1 MIYVRLI
8 IFRHGE
14 AEEKKPG
21 QRDEERKL
29 TVKGRRDVEVI
40 ARVLPWKPSRVYT
53 SPLLRAVETAK
64 IIADIYGIEVVVTE
78 YLKPEQTCIENL
90 SKLDIIDNSVLVG
103 HAPSIE
109 KIVSDLIGGGNI
121 KLKAGSAIGIELDNL
136 CRGCGTLIF
145 LLIPEALHR
154 LASQDI

>member
-1 MIYVRLI
+1 VIYVGLI

-53 SPLLRAVETAK
+53 SPLLRAAETAK
-64 IIADIYGIEVVVTE
+64 IIAHIYGIEVVVTE
-78 YLKPEQTCIENL
+78 YLKPEQTSIEN
-90 SKLDIIDNSVLVG
+90 
-103 HAPSIE
+103 
-109 KIVSDLIGGGNI
+109 
-121 KLKAGSAIGIELDNL
+121 
-136 CRGCGTLIF
+136 
-145 LLIPEALHR
+145 
-154 LASQDI
+154 